1 MNLKVLLMSTCVKR
15 MEPELYI
22 SYEHESLLD
31 SFMDDAV
38 DE

>member
-15 MEPELYI
+15 MVAELYI
-22 SYEHESLLD
+22 SCEQESLLD

-38 DE
+38 HE

>member
-15 MEPELYI
+15 MEAKLYI

>member
-1 MNLKVLLMSTCVKR
+1 VNLKVLLVSTCVKR
-15 MEPELYI
+15 MEAKLYI

>member
-1 MNLKVLLMSTCVKR
+1 VNLKVLLMSTCVKR
-15 MEPELYI
+15 MVAELYI
-22 SYEHESLLD
+22 SYEQESLLD